1 MEQVNVNNLKFRS
14 GDSGVKYIFRGP
26 NMEWGIIVF
35 KPSESLG
42 KHFHNQVEE
51 TFYLEEGEAK
61 MIINDKE
68 INAISGDVFKLA
80 PKDTHDI
87 INQSNKNIDLSS
99 LKLLI
104 FLMIKLVFKS

>member
-1 MEQVNVNNLKFRS
+1 MEQVNVNNLKFRA

-26 NMEWGIIVF
+26 NIEWGIIVF
-35 KPSESLG
+35 KPREKLG
-42 KHFHNQVEE
+42 KHFHNKVEE

-68 INAISGDVFKLA
+68 INAVTGDVFKLA

-87 INQSNKNIDLSS
+87 INQSNKNVRF
-99 LKLLI
+99 I
-104 FLMIKLVFKS
+104 FIKAPYLPDDKISI